1 LDSLDLIKSLSVAN
15 NTKMVL
21 LVLDGLGG
29 LSLEAGGKTELE
41 TANTPNLDLLAES
54 AALGMTDP
62 IMPGITAGSGP
73 AHLALFGYDPIK
85 YAIGRGALGAAG
97 IGFDMQEDD
106 LAARINFATAD
117 NNGLI
122 TDRRAGRITTD
133 ESSKL
138 CELLDKTEISGIKIF
153 VKPVKEHRAVV
164 IFRGSGLSDKLSDSD
179 PQKIGVK
186 SKEVVA
192 LNECAKD
199 TAVLMNKFIHKAQ
212 NILADKH
219 PANTILL
226 RGFAK
231 KPGLPQMKD
240 VYKLNSAAIAGYPM
254 YKGLA
259 RFVGMEILQT
269 GSSIHEEFETL
280 RINFNRFD
288 FFFVHVKATDS
299 SGEDGDFNRKV
310 KVIEEVDKNLALI
323 TGLKPDVLVV
333 AGDHSTPALLK
344 SHSWNPVPFL
354 LHSKYCRPDD
364 VKYFGETS
372 CLKGALGRFNALDI
386 MPLMLANS
394 LRLTKYGA

>member
-1 LDSLDLIKSLSVAN
+1 
-15 NTKMVL
+15 M

-29 LSLEAGGKTELE
+29 LSLKAGEKTELE

-54 AALGMTDP
+54 AVLGMTDP
-62 IMPGITAGSGP
+62 IMAGITAGSGP

-97 IGFDMQEDD
+97 IGFDMQKDD

-117 NNGLI
+117 NDGLI

-133 ESSKL
+133 ESSPL
-138 CELLDKTEISGIKIF
+138 CELLSEIKIDNIKIF

-164 IFRGSGLSDKLSDSD
+164 IFRGHCLSDKLSDSD
-179 PQKIGVK
+179 PQETGVE
-186 SKEVVA
+186 SKEVAA
-192 LNECAKD
+192 LDECAKT
-199 TAVLMNKFIHKAQ
+199 TAVLMNEFIHKAQ
-212 NILADKH
+212 NILVDKH

-240 VYKLNSAAIAGYPM
+240 VCKLNSAAIAGYPM

-259 RFVGMEILQT
+259 RFVGMEILPT
-269 GSSIHEEFETL
+269 GISISEEFETL
-280 RINFNRFD
+280 KTNFNRFD
-288 FFFVHVKATDS
+288 FFFIHIKATDS

-310 KVIEEVDKNLALI
+310 KVIEEVDKNLGLI
-323 TGLKPDVLVV
+323 TDLKPDVLVV
-333 AGDHSTPALLK
+333 TGDHSTPAFLK
-344 SHSWNPVPFL
+344 SHSWHPVPFL

-364 VKYFGETS
+364 VKHFEETS
-372 CLKGALGRFNALDI
+372 CSRGGLGRFPALDI
-386 MPLMLANS
+386 MPLMMANS
-394 LRLTKYGA
+394 LKLTKYGA

>member
-1 LDSLDLIKSLSVAN
+1 MDRLDLIKQLSITN
-15 NTKMVL
+15 DTKMVL

-29 LSLEAGGKTELE
+29 LGLEPGGKTELE

-54 AALGMTDP
+54 ASLGITDP
-62 IMPGITAGSGP
+62 IMSGITPGSGP
-73 AHLALFGYDPIK
+73 AHLGLFGYDPIK
-85 YAIGRGALGAAG
+85 YGIGRGALAAAG
-97 IGFDMQEDD
+97 IGVNMQEDD

-117 NNGLI
+117 DSGLI
-122 TDRRAGRITTD
+122 TDRRAGRIATD
-133 ESSKL
+133 ESSQL
-138 CELLDKTEISGIKIF
+138 CTLLAKIEIRNVKIF

-164 IFRGSGLSDKLSDSD
+164 IFRGDDLSDKLSDSD
-179 PQKIGVK
+179 PQKTGVRA
-186 SKEVVA
+186 KEVIASVDK
-192 LNECAKD
+192 AKT
-199 TAVLMNKFIHKAQ
+199 TAVLVNKFIHKAQ
-212 NILADKH
+212 SILADKH
-219 PANTILL
+219 PANTVLL

-231 KPGLPQMKD
+231 TPSLPQMKN
-240 VYKLNSAAIAGYPM
+240 VYKLNAAAIASYPM

-269 GSSIHEEFETL
+269 GPTIREEFETL
-280 RINFNRFD
+280 KASFNEYD

-310 KVIEEVDKNLALI
+310 KVIEEVDENLALI
-323 TGLKPDVLVV
+323 TDLKPDVLVV

-344 SHSWNPVPFL
+344 SHSWHPVPFL

-364 VKYFGETS
+364 VKYFGETG